1 MKDKMR
7 IAAKISSGV
16 SFLAIPKKNK
26 GINFML
32 RYVEK

>member
-16 SFLAIPKKNK
+16 SFLAIPKKK
-26 GINFML
+26 YGDKF
-32 RYVEK
+32 YA